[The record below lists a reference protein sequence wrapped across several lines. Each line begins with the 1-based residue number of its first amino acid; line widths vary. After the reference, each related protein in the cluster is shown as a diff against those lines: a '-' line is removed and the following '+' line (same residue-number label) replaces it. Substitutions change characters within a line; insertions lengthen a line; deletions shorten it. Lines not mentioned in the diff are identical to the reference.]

1 MTCSAISA
9 SRYPAR
15 FLYLVLANK
24 GFFLHCGI
32 IHHLKPHLSL
42 SLSHTHTHTHTHTQ
56 SETLLVASTVACNKY
71 KSLEKNL

>member
-1 MTCSAISA
+1 MACSAISA

-42 SLSHTHTHTHTHTQ
+42 SLSLSLTHTHTQ